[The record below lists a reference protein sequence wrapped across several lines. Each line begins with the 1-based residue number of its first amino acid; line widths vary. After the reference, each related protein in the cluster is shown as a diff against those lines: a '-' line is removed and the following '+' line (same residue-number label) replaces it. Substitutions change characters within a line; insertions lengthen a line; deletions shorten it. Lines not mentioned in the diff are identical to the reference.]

1 MVTLIFQ
8 AIPGVNALTVGFGY
22 LITIL
27 VVAAS
32 CGLAESIIT
41 SVAATICFSYFFLP
55 PVRTLAIAD
64 PENWVALF
72 TFLISSLIASQ
83 LSDRARR
90 RTVEARSRQVEMER
104 LYALSRAIM
113 LMDGNQPVGARLA
126 EELAR
131 ICEIPAVGI
140 YDRSS
145 EAFYYGGRT
154 EISFDAVARLKE
166 TAVIG
171 SQSKDEQTGTLFAPM
186 SLGGQCI
193 GSLAIQGGE
202 LSDTALHALLNLMAI
217 SLENARSR
225 EIAVRAQAAR
235 QSEEFKSTLLDG
247 LAHEFKTPLTSIKA
261 ATTALL
267 ASSVPDSAA
276 QHELL
281 TIVDQE
287 AERLSRLVTEATR
300 VARIEAGK
308 IHMNREW
315 HLVDGLIQ
323 TVLAQME
330 LQCDGRPLDVSVAP
344 DLPALFVDADLIHL
358 ALRQLIDNALKYSPG
373 KSAI

>member
-1 MVTLIFQ
+1 MRQSIPMLEPVGSRITRHLALAAALAAVVLVTLIFQ

-32 CGLAESIIT
+32 CGLAESIVT

-154 EISFDAVARLKE
+154 EKYFYVVAPLKE
-166 TAVIG
+166 KAGIG
-171 SQSKDEQTGTLFAPM
+171 SQSKNEKKGKMFSPL
-186 SLGGQCI
+186 SL
-193 GSLAIQGGE
+193 
-202 LSDTALHALLNLMAI
+202 
-217 SLENARSR
+217 R
-225 EIAVRAQAAR
+225 
-235 QSEEFKSTLLDG
+235 
-247 LAHEFKTPLTSIKA
+247 
-261 ATTALL
+261 
-267 ASSVPDSAA
+267 
-276 QHELL
+276 
-281 TIVDQE
+281 
-287 AERLSRLVTEATR
+287 
-300 VARIEAGK
+300 GK
-308 IHMNREW
+308 GN
-315 HLVDGLIQ
+315 GN
-323 TVLAQME
+323 
-330 LQCDGRPLDVSVAP
+330 
-344 DLPALFVDADLIHL
+344 L
-358 ALRQLIDNALKYSPG
+358 ALY
-373 KSAI
+373 